1 MSNPIQPLAKRDF
14 DYAAAQ
20 HLLNRAGFGGT
31 PAQVRALVELGVE
44 DAVDYLVDFKG
55 EAAAATVDAHAND
68 FRANVMRPET
78 PEERETLRRARAA
91 GDEETILRL
100 QRERQA
106 RERDDRAQLASM
118 QRWWLAR
125 MIATG
130 RPLEEKLT
138 LFWHGHFATGYR
150 TIENSWHMMR
160 QNAMLRTHAA
170 GNFADLVR
178 GVIRDPAMLKYLDND
193 ENRRRSPNENL
204 ARELMELFTL
214 GEGNGYSEQDIK
226 EGARAL
232 TGMTYRGNEFYFN
245 AQEHDSTPKTI
256 LGRTG
261 NFSGDEFVSILLE
274 QPACPRF
281 IVSKLYRFFVN
292 DAPTLPKDAGAAIE
306 RLAREFRARRY
317 ELRPILRLL
326 FRSQHFYAPE
336 NRLSVVKSPVQLVVQ
351 SIRSLGTPTREM
363 SALVQAGDL
372 MGQQLF
378 QPPSVKGWDGGRS
391 WINTATMFVRQN
403 LLVYLVTGRRP
414 AAFEWDPSE
423 MAYDCSSLLAHVRD
437 ANGAIDPHDAVRGL
451 ASFALGGTPAPERIA
466 ELDEF
471 LGSLG
476 GTVTEDRVKAMLCL
490 IGAMPEFQLC

>member
-1 MSNPIQPLAKRDF
+1 MPNPLQPLAKKDF

-31 PAQVRALVELGVE
+31 PAQVRALVELGLD
-44 DAVDYLVDFKG
+44 DAVDYIVDFKG
-55 EAAAATVDAHAND
+55 DDVLPPSAEFAG
-68 FRANVMRPET
+68 VMRPET

-106 RERDDRAQLASM
+106 REKSDREQLAEM
-118 QRWWLAR
+118 QKWWLAK
-125 MIATG
+125 MISTG

-150 TIENSWHMMR
+150 TIENSYHMLA
-160 QNAMLRTHAA
+160 QNAFLRANAA

-178 GVIRDPAMLKYLDND
+178 GIIRDPAMLKYLDND

-214 GEGNGYSEQDIK
+214 GEGNGYGERDIK

-232 TGMTYRGNEFYFN
+232 TGMTFRGNEFHFN
-245 AQEHDSTPKTI
+245 QQEHDPTPKTI

-274 QPACPRF
+274 QQACARF
-281 IVSKLYRFFVN
+281 ICGKLYRFFVN
-292 DAPTLPKDAGAAIE
+292 DSPTPPKDAAAAVE

-317 ELRPILRLL
+317 EVRPILRLL

-336 NRLSVVKSPVQLVVQ
+336 NRLSIVKSPVQLIVQ
-351 SIRSLGTPTREM
+351 SIRSLGTPTREIR
-363 SALVQAGDL
+363 ALVQAGDL

-403 LLVYLVTGRRP
+403 LVVYLVTGRRP
-414 AAFEWDPSE
+414 AAFDWDPSE
-423 MAYDCSSLLAHVRD
+423 MAYDCSALLAHLRD
-437 ANGAIDPHDAVRGL
+437 SGGGVDPHEAVRGL
-451 ASFALGGTPAPERIA
+451 ATFALGGPPARERLVQ
-466 ELDEF
+466 LDEF

-476 GTVTEDRVKAMLCL
+476 GTVTDDRVKALLCL